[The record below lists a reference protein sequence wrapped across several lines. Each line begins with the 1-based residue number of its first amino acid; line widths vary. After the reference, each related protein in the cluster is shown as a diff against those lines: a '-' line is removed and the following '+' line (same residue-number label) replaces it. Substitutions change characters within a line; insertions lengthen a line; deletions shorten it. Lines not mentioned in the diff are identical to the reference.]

1 MNVYQKH
8 IATTMRAILIATT
21 LITVGAMEV
30 EAKKFDRGYINPN
43 RAAKAR
49 STPSA
54 SNGSANGW
62 TGKTIKSRR
71 DRVVNI
77 TADWNGDLRDTVG
90 IRNRTR
96 TQSNQMQIQ
105 RTIRNRNQKLS
116 ILPYIEQDN
125 LYR

>member
-8 IATTMRAILIATT
+8 IATTMTAILIAMT

-30 EAKKFDRGYINPN
+30 EANKFDRGYINPN
-43 RAAKAR
+43 RTAKAR

-54 SNGSANGW
+54 SNGPTTGGN
-62 TGKTIKSRR
+62 GKTIKSRR
-71 DRVVNI
+71 ERVVNI
-77 TADWNGDLRDTVG
+77 TADWNGDSRDTVG
-90 IRNRTR
+90 IRNRAR
-96 TQSNQMQIQ
+96 
-105 RTIRNRNQKLS
+105 RTINQSQFYGNTQRRNQKLS